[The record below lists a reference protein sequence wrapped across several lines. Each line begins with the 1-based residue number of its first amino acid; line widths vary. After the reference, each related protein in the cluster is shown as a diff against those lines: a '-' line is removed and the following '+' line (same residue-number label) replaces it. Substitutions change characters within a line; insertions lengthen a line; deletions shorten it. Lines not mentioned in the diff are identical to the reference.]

1 MIYGIGTDIV
11 QISRVEAALARNG
24 DRFAEKILGPQEL
37 EKYHARRARSEVRG
51 LRFLATRF
59 SAKEAFSKAVGLGMR
74 MPMTWRSAQ
83 MLNDPSG
90 KPVIVCSGALAE
102 FMQQNHLSAQVTI
115 SDEADYGVAFV
126 IVTRDERTPTEQR
139 ASDTSDQGSAIP

>member
-24 DRFAEKILGPQEL
+24 ERFAARILGPEEL
-37 EKYHARRARSEVRG
+37 QKYQARKARSEVRG

-59 SAKEAFSKAVGLGMR
+59 SAKEAFSKAIGLGMR

-83 MLNDPSG
+83 MLNAPSG
-90 KPVIVCSGALAE
+90 KPLIVCSGALDE
-102 FMQQNHLSAQVTI
+102 FMKRNRLSAQVSI

-126 IVTRDERTPTEQR
+126 VVTQE
-139 ASDTSDQGSAIP
+139 A

>member
-11 QISRVEAALARNG
+11 QIARVAAALARNE
-24 DRFAEKILGPQEL
+24 RFAEKVLGPQEL
-37 EKYHARRARSEVRG
+37 ETFRARRDNNAVRG

-59 SAKEAFSKAVGLGMR
+59 SAKEAFSKALGLGMR

-83 MLNDPSG
+83 MLNAPGG
-90 KPVIVCSGALAE
+90 KPVIVCSGALEE
-102 FMQQNHLSAQVTI
+102 FMQHNKLRAQVTI

-126 IVTRDERTPTEQR
+126 IVT
-139 ASDTSDQGSAIP
+139 QG

>member
-11 QISRVEAALARNG
+11 QISRIEGALGRNE
-24 DRFAEKILGPQEL
+24 RFAEKILGPEEL
-37 EKYHARRARSEVRG
+37 VKFHARRARNDVRG

-59 SAKEAFSKAVGLGMR
+59 SAKEAFSKAIGLGMR

-83 MLNDPSG
+83 MLNAPSG
-90 KPVIVCSGALAE
+90 KPVIVCNGALDE
-102 FMQQNHLSAQVTI
+102 FMRDNKLSAQVTI

-126 IVTRDERTPTEQR
+126 IVT
-139 ASDTSDQGSAIP
+139 QGA

>member
-11 QISRVEAALARNG
+11 QISRVEAALARSG
-24 DRFAEKILGPQEL
+24 ERFAEKILGPQEL
-37 EKYHARRARSEVRG
+37 EKYHARRARSAVRG

-59 SAKEAFSKAVGLGMR
+59 SAKEAFSKAIGLGMR

-90 KPVIVCSGALAE
+90 KPVIVCSGALAA
-102 FMQQNHLSAQVTI
+102 FMEQNKLTAQVTI

-126 IVTRDERTPTEQR
+126 IVTRDAQ
-139 ASDTSDQGSAIP
+139 S

>member
-11 QISRVEAALARNG
+11 QISRVEAALKRSG
-24 DRFAEKILGPQEL
+24 PRFAEKILGPQEL
-37 EKYHARRARSEVRG
+37 EKYHARSAKNAVRG

-59 SAKEAFSKAVGLGMR
+59 SAKEAFSKAIGTGLR

-90 KPVIVCSGALAE
+90 KPVIVCSGALGD
-102 FMQQNHLSAQVTI
+102 FMREHRLSAQVTI

-126 IVTRDERTPTEQR
+126 IVTQAPA
-139 ASDTSDQGSAIP
+139 ASSPPVE

>member
-11 QISRVEAALARNG
+11 QISRVEAALARSG
-24 DRFAEKILGPQEL
+24 ERFAEKILGPQEL
-37 EKYHARRARSEVRG
+37 EKYRARRARSAVRG

-59 SAKEAFSKAVGLGMR
+59 SAKEAFSKAIGLGMR

-90 KPVIVCSGALAE
+90 KPVIVCSGALEE
-102 FMQQNHLSAQVTI
+102 FMRNNRLSAQVTI

-126 IVTRDERTPTEQR
+126 IVTRGGQT
-139 ASDTSDQGSAIP
+139 

>member
-11 QISRVEAALARNG
+11 QISRVEAALARSG
-24 DRFAEKILGPQEL
+24 PRFADKILGPQEL
-37 EKYHARRARSEVRG
+37 DKYHARRAKNDVRG

-59 SAKEAFSKAVGLGMR
+59 SAKEAFSKAIGLGMR

-83 MLNDPSG
+83 MLNAPSG
-90 KPVIVCSGALAE
+90 KPVIVCSGALEE
-102 FMQQNHLSAQVTI
+102 FMRTHRLTAQVTI

-126 IVTRDERTPTEQR
+126 IVTQAAPGD
-139 ASDTSDQGSAIP
+139 AAGA

>member
-11 QISRVEAALARNG
+11 QISRVEAALARSG
-24 DRFAEKILGPQEL
+24 ERFAEKILGPQEL
-37 EKYHARRARSEVRG
+37 EKYHARRARSAVRG

-59 SAKEAFSKAVGLGMR
+59 SAKEAFSKAIGLGMR

-102 FMQQNHLSAQVTI
+102 FMEQNKLTAQVTI

-126 IVTRDERTPTEQR
+126 IVTRET
-139 ASDTSDQGSAIP
+139 

>member
-24 DRFAEKILGPQEL
+24 ERFAEKILGPQEM
-37 EKYHARRARSEVRG
+37 EKYLARRAKNEVRG

-59 SAKEAFSKAVGLGMR
+59 SAKEAFSKAIGLGMR

-83 MLNDPSG
+83 MLNAPSG
-90 KPVIVCSGALAE
+90 KPIIVCSGALEE
-102 FMQQNHLSAQVTI
+102 FMRDNRLTAQVTI

-126 IVTRDERTPTEQR
+126 IVTQAPEPD
-139 ASDTSDQGSAIP
+139 SNK